1 MEGKSIHLE
10 NFLPVLTRETTI
22 VVFCLL
28 PVHVHVHQLP
38 LIVFNCKNIFDRYL
52 THLCLASHKRDI
64 GKQGAALNTGIS
76 IKHGN
81 NKTGPNI

>member
-1 MEGKSIHLE
+1 MDTLGKFSASFDKGD
-10 NFLPVLTRETTI
+10 NFCGFLFASGTCTPI
-22 VVFCLL
+22 A
-28 PVHVHVHQLP
+28 
-38 LIVFNCKNIFDRYL
+38 FNCKNIFDRYL
-52 THLCLASHKRDI
+52 THLCLAPHKRDI